1 MIAIVTNTSEVKSV
15 IQYAPFQISI
25 NADYTDWNKAFANIT
40 DAILVIKKTN
50 SNSDSAFLSKKLSDS
65 EITITDVT
73 KLFTIDILQT
83 DFTKLKPDT
92 YSIRLGIL
100 FTGETQYRDVGVIQN
115 GTIQVNQSWLEF
127 IPLPE

>member
-50 SNSDSAFLSKKLSDS
+50 SNSDSAFFFQKQWKASFVKEGSKEYPQD
-65 EITITDVT
+65 
-73 KLFTIDILQT
+73 
-83 DFTKLKPDT
+83 
-92 YSIRLGIL
+92 
-100 FTGETQYRDVGVIQN
+100 
-115 GTIQVNQSWLEF
+115 WAC
-127 IPLPE
+127 